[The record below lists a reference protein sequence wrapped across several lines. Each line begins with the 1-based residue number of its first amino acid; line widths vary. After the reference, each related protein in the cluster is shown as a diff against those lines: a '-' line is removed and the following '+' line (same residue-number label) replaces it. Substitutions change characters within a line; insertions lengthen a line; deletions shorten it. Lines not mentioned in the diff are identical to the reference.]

1 MDINQLTA
9 ILQNP
14 FVMNM
19 VQQVL
24 SNPEMLQQVRILF
37 PLSLSLFPTTH
48 KHISFSFSF
57 SFSKLLIHLTNISTD
72 DCNESICTTTFEFES
87 SDEGVSSQS
96 GVSSTDG

>member
-1 MDINQLTA
+1 MPGLFGNPLGMGMDINQLTA

-37 PLSLSLFPTTH
+37 PLSLSLSHNTQTH
-48 KHISFSFSF
+48 
-57 SFSKLLIHLTNISTD
+57 LILILILILETAHSPYKYLNR
-72 DCNESICTTTFEFES
+72 
-87 SDEGVSSQS
+87 
-96 GVSSTDG
+96 